1 MVRIGRTPTAVLLAY
16 CLAAPTLAA
25 AQPLT
30 AAPGSNSAAMVQKSP
45 AQTAE
50 RTDTGALNQQQAAS
64 AGAQNEA
71 NTQSR
76 EEYERGM
83 AEYRAAQAVAAA
95 QRTAYEAELADI
107 RRRTEAYQ
115 AAYARWQADVGACS
129 AGDYARCRSSAP
141 APQ

>member
-1 MVRIGRTPTAVLLAY
+1 MVGYGRQYSVA
-16 CLAAPTLAA
+16 LAAFCLGAPALVF
-25 AQPLT
+25 AQTVT
-30 AAPGSNSAAMVQKSP
+30 AAPGTNGAAIGQKAP
-45 AQTAE
+45 AQSAE
-50 RTDTGALNQQQAAS
+50 RTDTGALNQQQAANAS
-64 AGAQNEA
+64 AQNEA

-76 EEYERGM
+76 EEFERGM

-95 QRTAYEAELADI
+95 QRTAYEAELAEV

-115 AAYARWQADVGACS
+115 AAYARWQADVAACT

>member
-1 MVRIGRTPTAVLLAY
+1 MVHIGRTATAALLAY
-16 CLAAPTLAA
+16 CLVAPALAV
-25 AQPLT
+25 AQTVT
-30 AAPGSNSAAMVQKSP
+30 AAPGDGRVAMMQKSP
-45 AQTAE
+45 AQTTE
-50 RTDTGALNQQQAAS
+50 RTVTGALNQQQAAS
-64 AGAQNEA
+64 ASAQNEA

-95 QRTAYEAELADI
+95 QRTAYEAELVEI

-115 AAYARWQADVGACS
+115 AAYARWQADVAACT